1 MKVKDLYKLTG
12 ELPQDLEVFMNV
24 TPPESGANIFK
35 SADRI
40 EVIKANGDEFASIE
54 TNFFSK
60 PPQDITLTINEINLI
75 LNPIQRDFI
84 KMAIGIKNEIL
95 PLSPMQLS
103 PETFEEDY
111 GFSQE
116 QMNDELE
123 KLKQKLNL

>member
-1 MKVKDLYKLTG
+1 MKVKDLHKLTG
-12 ELPQDLEVFMNV
+12 ELPQDLEVFINV
-24 TPPESGANIFK
+24 TPPESGTNIFK
-35 SADRI
+35 SADRVEI
-40 EVIKANGDEFASIE
+40 IKANGDEFASIE

-60 PPQDITLTINEINLI
+60 PPQDITLTLHETNII
-75 LNPIQRDFI
+75 LTPLQKLFFD
-84 KMAIGIKNEIL
+84 MALGVKNEVL
-95 PLSPMQLS
+95 PLSPLQLS